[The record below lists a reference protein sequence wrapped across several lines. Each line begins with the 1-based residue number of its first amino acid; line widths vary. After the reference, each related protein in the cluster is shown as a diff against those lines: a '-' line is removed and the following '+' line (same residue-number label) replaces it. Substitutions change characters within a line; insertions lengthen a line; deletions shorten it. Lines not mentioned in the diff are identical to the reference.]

1 MTNRPFGFRKRVQ
14 VPNEQHVVPICL
26 SEQAQ
31 VSAELL
37 RGRRTGLIIKPSNQK
52 DEHGLERL
60 SDFWT
65 AEIIEIRPSDETV
78 CDKSNDV
85 SKMQNQETESENGS
99 ADSSVLSKS
108 FESQHSYRESVDPGD
123 SATSERFPAD
133 SSYDLS
139 DLSGAGRTLLDT
151 TRASCRSSTS
161 SAISVRMSTATGRA
175 SVLSLASENAD
186 LESETI
192 RQDGDLSLTTN
203 ENQPEV
209 TNKISDD
216 NDFNEIKQSIISGER
231 GLEGHLEKTDQ
242 NSADNDSLDIDQ
254 SNISG
259 ERGQVGERMSSLSGR
274 AVLDSSKTSHRS
286 SSSSVISRP
295 RVSMSTDRASVL
307 SLAGGDAKVANK
319 DELET
324 TRADVDTSRKENEKN
339 SDDDDSLDIEQ
350 STNAGEPGA
359 VQGEKSN
366 LSGRAL
372 LDTSKTSHRGS
383 SSSAMSGSRV
393 STGRAS
399 VLSLASG
406 DAELADEDGSDS
418 KTGSPDSNA
427 DDVDH
432 MNKHDDANTPH
443 SRSEGS
449 STSLKESESSPSILG
464 ALAAEYKSPD
474 PDATKKLDFAELSS
488 VSPKKRQ
495 SSVLDTIIER
505 DAEVENEE
513 SASAEGCD
521 ENCSEAEEF
530 DTHEQ
535 CQDDASR
542 KASSAAD
549 EVSCENRPTTKK
561 IRAKNAS
568 TTGLGQLKAMGR
580 ASYCSTDSY
589 APKSSRLSLIAPRP
603 AIDSSADIGCT
614 RQSARRKIPPLQFWR
629 NERVEY
635 ARATGAAVPEIVDLV
650 VRSPEPTPSWVRR
663 RREKAGQVQEAVNS
677 ESADSSALPET
688 DRSRQAIKG
697 SSKRVRI
704 QDSTENEKR
713 QRKEPSKKQKQQQRV
728 SRAADGEAEESA
740 PAPKRVSPFFAF
752 CAERRSHVV
761 SSRPDLDVT
770 GQASLF
776 LHFLVLRSLSHFI
789 PFRRGCWGRCGVRF
803 RRWRSRFTATFVPR
817 RSQRR
822 PPEFELPA
830 TCARVFASERK
841 PRNPSLPPNRCSTR
855 LARESLAAIP
865 LLPSSMSGRDPAAE
879 GPPPKLPKRPR
890 TSSFSTAPK
899 GLRNSSVAGGGRLR
913 RPDTRQPSSDRTA
926 VVGRTLDG
934 AGPPYPN

>member
-85 SKMQNQETESENGS
+85 SKMQNQETESETGS

-203 ENQPEV
+203 ENQPKV

-216 NDFNEIKQSIISGER
+216 NDFHEIKQSIISGER
-231 GLEGHLEKTDQ
+231 GLEGHLEETDQ

-295 RVSMSTDRASVL
+295 RVSMSTDR
-307 SLAGGDAKVANK
+307 
-319 DELET
+319 E
-324 TRADVDTSRKENEKN
+324 
-339 SDDDDSLDIEQ
+339 
-350 STNAGEPGA
+350 
-359 VQGEKSN
+359 
-366 LSGRAL
+366 
-372 LDTSKTSHRGS
+372 
-383 SSSAMSGSRV
+383 
-393 STGRAS
+393 S

-406 DAELADEDGSDS
+406 DAELAGEDGSDS

-427 DDVDH
+427 DDGDH

-530 DTHEQ
+530 EPHEQ
-535 CQDDASR
+535 RQNDASR
-542 KASSAAD
+542 EASSAAD

-776 LHFLVLRSLSHFI
+776 LHFLVLRSVSHFL

-830 TCARVFASERK
+830 TCARVFASEGK
-841 PRNPSLPPNRCSTR
+841 PRNPSLPPNRCFTR